1 MIKVGLTGGIGSGK
15 STVSKILISKGF
27 SVYNSDNRAKWL
39 MNNNDNLKSNII
51 SIFGNKAYLKGSL
64 NRKYLSAKVFNDSLK
79 LKALN
84 SLVHP
89 LVAIDFK
96 NWLLHQNF
104 KDFVFKEA
112 AILMESGAYKEMDKI
127 IVVSCPENIR
137 LERVLKRDGN
147 SPELVKK
154 RMQNQ
159 ISETEKINHADFVV
173 KNNGS
178 ESDLVLEVELVISE
192 LKNLTKQRDN
202 YPQKI

>member
-39 MNNNDNLKSNII
+39 MNNDDNLKSNII
-51 SIFGNKAYLKGSL
+51 SIFGDKAYLKGSL

-84 SLVHP
+84 NLVHP

-96 NWLLHQNF
+96 NWLIHQKS

-112 AILMESGAYKEMDKI
+112 AILIESGAYKEMDKI

-147 SPELVKK
+147 SPQLVKK

-159 ISETEKINHADFVV
+159 ISETEKINHADFVI

-178 ESDLVLEVELVISE
+178 ESDLVLEVEFVISE
-192 LKNLTKQRDN
+192 LKNLNK
-202 YPQKI
+202 

>member
-39 MNNNDNLKSNII
+39 MNNDDNLKSNII
-51 SIFGNKAYLKGSL
+51 SIFGDKAYLKGSL

-84 SLVHP
+84 NLVHP

-96 NWLLHQNF
+96 NWLIHQKS

-112 AILMESGAYKEMDKI
+112 AILIESGAYKEMDKI
-127 IVVSCPENIR
+127 IVLSCPENIR

-159 ISETEKINHADFVV
+159 ISETEKINHADFVI

-178 ESDLVLEVELVISE
+178 ESDLVLEVEFVISE
-192 LKNLTKQRDN
+192 LKNLNK
-202 YPQKI
+202 

>member
-39 MNNNDNLKSNII
+39 MNNDDNLKSNII
-51 SIFGNKAYLKGSL
+51 SIFGDKAYLKGSL

-84 SLVHP
+84 NLVHP

-96 NWLLHQNF
+96 NWLIHQKS

-112 AILMESGAYKEMDKI
+112 AILIESGAYKEMDKI

-159 ISETEKINHADFVV
+159 ISETKKINHADFVI

-178 ESDLVLEVELVISE
+178 ESDLVLEVEFVISE
-192 LKNLTKQRDN
+192 LKNLNK
-202 YPQKI
+202 

>member
-39 MNNNDNLKSNII
+39 MNNNDNLKSNIV
-51 SIFGNKAYLKGSL
+51 SIFGDKAYLKGSL

-84 SLVHP
+84 NLVHP

-96 NWLLHQNF
+96 NWLLHQKS

-112 AILMESGAYKEMDKI
+112 AILVESGAYKEMDKI

-159 ISETEKINHADFVV
+159 ISETEKINHADFVI

-178 ESDLVLEVELVISE
+178 ESDLVLEVEFVISE
-192 LKNLTKQRDN
+192 LKNLNK
-202 YPQKI
+202 

>member
-51 SIFGNKAYLKGSL
+51 SIFGNKAYVKGAL

-84 SLVHP
+84 NLVHP

-96 NWLLHQNF
+96 NWLLNQKS

-112 AILMESGAYKEMDKI
+112 AILIESGAYKEMDKI

-173 KNNGS
+173 KNNGN
-178 ESDLVLEVELVISE
+178 ESDLVLEVEFVISE
-192 LKNLTKQRDN
+192 LKNLTK
-202 YPQKI
+202 

>member
-51 SIFGNKAYLKGSL
+51 SIFGNKAYLKGAL

-84 SLVHP
+84 NLVHP

-96 NWLLHQNF
+96 NWLLHQKS

-112 AILMESGAYKEMDKI
+112 AILIESGAYKEMDKI

-159 ISETEKINHADFVV
+159 ISESEKINHADFVV

-178 ESDLVLEVELVISE
+178 KSDLVLEVEFVISE
-192 LKNLTKQRDN
+192 LKNLTK
-202 YPQKI
+202 

>member
-27 SVYNSDNRAKWL
+27 SVYNSDDRAKWL

-64 NRKYLSAKVFNDSLK
+64 NRKYLSTKAFNDSSK

-84 SLVHP
+84 NLVHP

-96 NWLLHQNF
+96 NWLLHQKSKN
-104 KDFVFKEA
+104 FVFKEA
-112 AILMESGAYKEMDKI
+112 AILIESGAHKEMDKI

-137 LERVLKRDGN
+137 LERVLKRDVN

-154 RMQNQ
+154 RIRNQ
-159 ISETEKINHADFVV
+159 ISETEKINHADFVI

-178 ESDLVLEVELVISE
+178 ESDLVLEVEFVISE
-192 LKNLTKQRDN
+192 LKKLD
-202 YPQKI
+202 

>member
-39 MNNNDNLKSNII
+39 MNNDDNLKSNII
-51 SIFGNKAYLKGSL
+51 SIFGDKAYLKGSL

-84 SLVHP
+84 NLVHP

-96 NWLLHQNF
+96 NWLLHQKS

-112 AILMESGAYKEMDKI
+112 AILIESGAYKEMDKI

-159 ISETEKINHADFVV
+159 ISETEKINHADFVI

-178 ESDLVLEVELVISE
+178 ESDLVLEVEFVISE
-192 LKNLTKQRDN
+192 LKNLNK
-202 YPQKI
+202 

>member
-84 SLVHP
+84 NLVHP
-89 LVAIDFK
+89 LIAIDFK
-96 NWLLHQNF
+96 NWLLHQKS

-112 AILMESGAYKEMDKI
+112 AILIESGAYKEMDKI
-127 IVVSCPENIR
+127 IVLSCPENIR

-178 ESDLVLEVELVISE
+178 KSDLVLEVELVISE
-192 LKNLTKQRDN
+192 LKNLTK
-202 YPQKI
+202 

>member
-27 SVYNSDNRAKWL
+27 SVFNSDNRAKWL
-39 MNNNDNLKSNII
+39 MNNNDNLKSNIV
-51 SIFGNKAYLKGSL
+51 SIFGDKAYLKGSL

-84 SLVHP
+84 NLVHP
-89 LVAIDFK
+89 LVALDFK
-96 NWLLHQNF
+96 NWLLHQRS

-112 AILMESGAYKEMDKI
+112 AILIESGAYKEMDKI
-127 IVVSCPENIR
+127 IVVSCQENIR

-147 SPELVKK
+147 SPELVIK

-178 ESDLVLEVELVISE
+178 ESDLVLEVEFVISE
-192 LKNLTKQRDN
+192 LKNLT
-202 YPQKI
+202 

>member
-27 SVYNSDNRAKWL
+27 SVFNSDNRAKWL
-39 MNNNDNLKSNII
+39 MNNNDNLKSNIV
-51 SIFGNKAYLKGSL
+51 SIFGDKAYLKGSL

-84 SLVHP
+84 NLVHP

-96 NWLLHQNF
+96 NWLLDQKS

-112 AILMESGAYKEMDKI
+112 AILIESGAYKEMDKI
-127 IVVSCPENIR
+127 IVLSCPENIR

-178 ESDLVLEVELVISE
+178 KSDLVLEVELVISE
-192 LKNLTKQRDN
+192 LKNLTK
-202 YPQKI
+202 

>member
-39 MNNNDNLKSNII
+39 MNNDDNLKSNII
-51 SIFGNKAYLKGSL
+51 SIFGDKAYLKGSL

-79 LKALN
+79 LKELN
-84 SLVHP
+84 NLVHP

-96 NWLLHQNF
+96 NWLIHQKS

-112 AILMESGAYKEMDKI
+112 AILIESGAYKEMDKI
-127 IVVSCPENIR
+127 IVLSCPENIR

-159 ISETEKINHADFVV
+159 ISETEKINHADFVI

-178 ESDLVLEVELVISE
+178 ESDLVLEVEFVISE
-192 LKNLTKQRDN
+192 LKNLTK
-202 YPQKI
+202 

>member
-39 MNNNDNLKSNII
+39 MNNDDNLKSNII
-51 SIFGNKAYLKGSL
+51 SIFGDKAYLKGSL

-84 SLVHP
+84 NLVHP

-96 NWLLHQNF
+96 NWLLHQKS

-112 AILMESGAYKEMDKI
+112 AILIESGAYKEMDKI

-147 SPELVKK
+147 SPQLVKK

-173 KNNGS
+173 KNNGN
-178 ESDLVLEVELVISE
+178 ESDLVLEVEFVISE
-192 LKNLTKQRDN
+192 LKNLTK
-202 YPQKI
+202 

>member
-84 SLVHP
+84 NLVHP

-96 NWLLHQNF
+96 NWLLHQKS

-112 AILMESGAYKEMDKI
+112 AILIESGAYKEMDKI

-178 ESDLVLEVELVISE
+178 ESDLVLEVEFVISE
-192 LKNLTKQRDN
+192 LKNLTK
-202 YPQKI
+202 

>member
-15 STVSKILISKGF
+15 STVSKILINKGF

-39 MNNNDNLKSNII
+39 MNNNDNLKSSII

-84 SLVHP
+84 NLVHP

-96 NWLLHQNF
+96 NWLLHQKS

-112 AILMESGAYKEMDKI
+112 AILIESGAYKEMDKI
-127 IVVSCPENIR
+127 IVVSCTENIR

-159 ISETEKINHADFVV
+159 ISETEKINHADFIV

-178 ESDLVLEVELVISE
+178 ESDLVLEVEFVISE
-192 LKNLTKQRDN
+192 LKNLTK
-202 YPQKI
+202 

>member
-64 NRKYLSAKVFNDSLK
+64 NRKYISAKVFNDSLK

-84 SLVHP
+84 NLVHP

-96 NWLLHQNF
+96 NWLLHQKS

-112 AILMESGAYKEMDKI
+112 AILIESGAHKEMDKI
-127 IVVSCPENIR
+127 IVVSCPESIR

-147 SPELVKK
+147 SPGLVKK

-159 ISETEKINHADFVV
+159 LSETEKINHADFVV

-178 ESDLVLEVELVISE
+178 KSDLVLKVEFVISE
-192 LKNLTKQRDN
+192 LKNSK
-202 YPQKI
+202 

>member
-39 MNNNDNLKSNII
+39 MNNSDNLKSNII
-51 SIFGNKAYLKGSL
+51 SIFGNKAYIKGSL

-84 SLVHP
+84 NLVHP

-96 NWLLHQNF
+96 NWLLHQKS

-112 AILMESGAYKEMDKI
+112 AILIESGAYKEMDKI
-127 IVVSCPENIR
+127 MVVSCPENIR

-154 RMQNQ
+154 RIQNQ

-178 ESDLVLEVELVISE
+178 KSDLVLEVEFVISE
-192 LKNLTKQRDN
+192 LKNLTK
-202 YPQKI
+202 

>member
-39 MNNNDNLKSNII
+39 MNNDDNLKSNII
-51 SIFGNKAYLKGSL
+51 SIFGDKAYLKGSL

-84 SLVHP
+84 NLVHP

-96 NWLLHQNF
+96 NWLIHQKS

-112 AILMESGAYKEMDKI
+112 AILIESGAYKEMDKI
-127 IVVSCPENIR
+127 IVLSCPENIR

-159 ISETEKINHADFVV
+159 ISETKKINHADFVI

-178 ESDLVLEVELVISE
+178 ESDLVLEVEFVISE
-192 LKNLTKQRDN
+192 LKNLNK
-202 YPQKI
+202 

>member
-15 STVSKILISKGF
+15 STVSKILISQGF
-27 SVYNSDNRAKWL
+27 SVYNSDDRAKWL
-39 MNNNDNLKSNII
+39 MNNNDNLKLNII
-51 SIFGNKAYLKGSL
+51 SIFGNKAYINESL

-79 LKALN
+79 LKELN
-84 SLVHP
+84 NLVHP

-96 NWLLHQNF
+96 NWLLHQKS

-112 AILMESGAYKEMDKI
+112 AILIESGAYKEMDKI

-192 LKNLTKQRDN
+192 LKNLTK
-202 YPQKI
+202 

>member
-84 SLVHP
+84 NLVHP

-96 NWLLHQNF
+96 NWLLHQKS

-112 AILMESGAYKEMDKI
+112 AILIESGAYKEMDKI

-147 SPELVKK
+147 SPQLVKK

-178 ESDLVLEVELVISE
+178 ESDLVLEVEFVISK
-192 LKNLTKQRDN
+192 LKNLTK
-202 YPQKI
+202 

>member
-51 SIFGNKAYLKGSL
+51 SIFGNKAYIKGSL

-84 SLVHP
+84 NLVHP

-96 NWLLHQNF
+96 NWLLHQKS

-112 AILMESGAYKEMDKI
+112 AILIESGAYKEMDKI

-154 RMQNQ
+154 RIQNQ

-178 ESDLVLEVELVISE
+178 KSDLVLEVEFVISE
-192 LKNLTKQRDN
+192 LKNLTK
-202 YPQKI
+202 

>member
-51 SIFGNKAYLKGSL
+51 SIFGDKAYLKGSL

-84 SLVHP
+84 NLVHP

-96 NWLLHQNF
+96 NWLIHQKS

-112 AILMESGAYKEMDKI
+112 AILIESGAYKEMDKI

-159 ISETEKINHADFVV
+159 ISETEKINHADFVI

-178 ESDLVLEVELVISE
+178 ESDLVLEVEFVISE
-192 LKNLTKQRDN
+192 LKNLNK
-202 YPQKI
+202 

>member
-39 MNNNDNLKSNII
+39 MNNDDNLKSNII
-51 SIFGNKAYLKGSL
+51 SIFGDKAYLKGSL

-84 SLVHP
+84 NLVHP

-96 NWLLHQNF
+96 NWLLHQKS

-112 AILMESGAYKEMDKI
+112 AILVESGAYKEMDKI

-178 ESDLVLEVELVISE
+178 ESDLVLEVEFVISE
-192 LKNLTKQRDN
+192 LKNLNK
-202 YPQKI
+202 

>member
-27 SVYNSDNRAKWL
+27 SVYISDNRAKWL

-51 SIFGNKAYLKGSL
+51 SIFGNKAYLKGYL

-84 SLVHP
+84 NLVHP

-96 NWLLHQNF
+96 NWLLHQKF

-112 AILMESGAYKEMDKI
+112 AILIESGAYKEMDKI

-147 SPELVKK
+147 SPEYVKK

-178 ESDLVLEVELVISE
+178 ESDLVLEVEFVISK
-192 LKNLTKQRDN
+192 LKNLTK
-202 YPQKI
+202 

>member
-1 MIKVGLTGGIGSGK
+1 MIKIGLTGGIGSGK

-64 NRKYLSAKVFNDSLK
+64 NRKYISAKVFNDSLK

-84 SLVHP
+84 NLVHP

-96 NWLLHQNF
+96 NWLLHQKS

-112 AILMESGAYKEMDKI
+112 AILIESGAHKEMDKI
-127 IVVSCPENIR
+127 IVVSCPESIR

-147 SPELVKK
+147 SPGLVKK

-159 ISETEKINHADFVV
+159 LSETEKINHADFVV

-178 ESDLVLEVELVISE
+178 KSDLVLKVEFVISE
-192 LKNLTKQRDN
+192 LKNSK
-202 YPQKI
+202 

>member
-39 MNNNDNLKSNII
+39 MNNNDNLKSNIV
-51 SIFGNKAYLKGSL
+51 SIFGDKAYLKGSL

-84 SLVHP
+84 NLVHP
-89 LVAIDFK
+89 LIAIDFK
-96 NWLLHQNF
+96 NWLLHQKS

-112 AILMESGAYKEMDKI
+112 AILIESGAYKEMDKI
-127 IVVSCPENIR
+127 IVLSCPENIR

-154 RMQNQ
+154 RIQNQ

-178 ESDLVLEVELVISE
+178 KSDLVLEVEFVISE
-192 LKNLTKQRDN
+192 LKNLTK
-202 YPQKI
+202 

>member
-39 MNNNDNLKSNII
+39 MNNDDNLKSNII
-51 SIFGNKAYLKGSL
+51 SIFGDKAYLKGSL

-84 SLVHP
+84 NLVHP

-96 NWLLHQNF
+96 NWLLHQKS

-112 AILMESGAYKEMDKI
+112 AILIESGAYKEMDKI

-159 ISETEKINHADFVV
+159 ISETEKINHADFVI

-178 ESDLVLEVELVISE
+178 KSDLVLEVEFVISE
-192 LKNLTKQRDN
+192 LKNLNK
-202 YPQKI
+202 

>member
-1 MIKVGLTGGIGSGK
+1 MPSILT
-15 STVSKILISKGF
+15 
-27 SVYNSDNRAKWL
+27 
-39 MNNNDNLKSNII
+39 
-51 SIFGNKAYLKGSL
+51 L

-84 SLVHP
+84 NLVHP

-96 NWLLHQNF
+96 NWLIHQKS

-112 AILMESGAYKEMDKI
+112 AILIESGAYKEMDKI

-159 ISETEKINHADFVV
+159 ISETEKINHADFVI

-178 ESDLVLEVELVISE
+178 ESDLVLEVEFVISE
-192 LKNLTKQRDN
+192 LKNLNK
-202 YPQKI
+202 

>member
-27 SVYNSDNRAKWL
+27 PVYNSDNRAKWL

-51 SIFGNKAYLKGSL
+51 SIFGNKAYIKGSL

-84 SLVHP
+84 NLVHP

-96 NWLLHQNF
+96 NWLLHQKS
-104 KDFVFKEA
+104 KDFIFKEA
-112 AILMESGAYKEMDKI
+112 AILIESGAYKEMDKI

-147 SPELVKK
+147 SPEYVKK

-178 ESDLVLEVELVISE
+178 KSDLLLKVEFVISE
-192 LKNLTKQRDN
+192 LKNSK
-202 YPQKI
+202 

>member
-84 SLVHP
+84 NLVHP

-96 NWLLHQNF
+96 NWLLHQKS

-112 AILMESGAYKEMDKI
+112 AILIESGAYKEMDKI
-127 IVVSCPENIR
+127 IVLSCPENIR

-178 ESDLVLEVELVISE
+178 ESDLVLEVEFVISE
-192 LKNLTKQRDN
+192 LKNLT
-202 YPQKI
+202 

>member
-84 SLVHP
+84 NLVHP

-96 NWLLHQNF
+96 NWLLNQKS

-112 AILMESGAYKEMDKI
+112 AILIESGAYKEMDKI

-178 ESDLVLEVELVISE
+178 ESDLVLEVEFVISE
-192 LKNLTKQRDN
+192 LKNLTK
-202 YPQKI
+202 

>member
-51 SIFGNKAYLKGSL
+51 SIFGDKAYLKGSL

-84 SLVHP
+84 NLVHP

-96 NWLLHQNF
+96 NWLLHQKS

-112 AILMESGAYKEMDKI
+112 AILIESGAYKEMDKI
-127 IVVSCPENIR
+127 IVVSCPKNIR

-173 KNNGS
+173 KNNGN
-178 ESDLVLEVELVISE
+178 ESDLVLEVEFVISE
-192 LKNLTKQRDN
+192 LKNLNK
-202 YPQKI
+202 

>member
-84 SLVHP
+84 NLVHP

-96 NWLLHQNF
+96 NWLLHQKS

-112 AILMESGAYKEMDKI
+112 AILIESGAYKEMDKI

-173 KNNGS
+173 KNNGN
-178 ESDLVLEVELVISE
+178 ESDLVLEVEFVISE
-192 LKNLTKQRDN
+192 LKNLTK
-202 YPQKI
+202 

>member
-39 MNNNDNLKSNII
+39 MNNDDNLKSNII
-51 SIFGNKAYLKGSL
+51 SIFGDKAYLKGSL

-84 SLVHP
+84 NLVHP

-96 NWLLHQNF
+96 NWLIHQKS

-112 AILMESGAYKEMDKI
+112 AILIESGAYKEMDKI

-159 ISETEKINHADFVV
+159 ISETKKINHADFVI

-178 ESDLVLEVELVISE
+178 ESDLVLEVEFVISE
-192 LKNLTKQRDN
+192 LKNLTK
-202 YPQKI
+202 

>member
-39 MNNNDNLKSNII
+39 MNNDDNLKSNII
-51 SIFGNKAYLKGSL
+51 SIFGDKAYLKGSL
-64 NRKYLSAKVFNDSLK
+64 NRKYLSANVFNDSLK

-84 SLVHP
+84 NLVHP

-96 NWLLHQNF
+96 NWLLHQKS

-112 AILMESGAYKEMDKI
+112 AILIESGAYKEMDKI

-159 ISETEKINHADFVV
+159 ISETEKINHADFVI

-178 ESDLVLEVELVISE
+178 ESDLVLEVEFVISE
-192 LKNLTKQRDN
+192 LKNLNK
-202 YPQKI
+202 